1 MNLEEEL
8 KELEGIKGEKNNSDL
23 NEIMSNYSK
32 EQIIRVKGIGQLDDE
47 SLRETMFSVQKRF
60 LEPIEFE
67 DEGVEML
74 QELMGKDVEPRKE
87 FVFNNIDFGGIKIG

>member
-1 MNLEEEL
+1 
-8 KELEGIKGEKNNSDL
+8 
-23 NEIMSNYSK
+23 
-32 EQIIRVKGIGQLDDE
+32 
-47 SLRETMFSVQKRF
+47 MFSVQKRF